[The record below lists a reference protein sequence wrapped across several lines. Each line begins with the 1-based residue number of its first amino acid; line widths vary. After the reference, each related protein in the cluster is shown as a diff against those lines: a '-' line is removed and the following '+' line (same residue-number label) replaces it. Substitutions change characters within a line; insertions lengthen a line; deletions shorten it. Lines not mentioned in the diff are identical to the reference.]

1 MHGVVQCCRPHGVRD
16 QSGKLFPGIEATNTS
31 DKGGSPSQHRA
42 NQGPGHSKVIEGSWA
57 SIEWMNRMDL
67 GRRTGKVGDQEEE
80 AKRRTG
86 VQTATVQVRPKSVF
100 SNLCVKASPCTNLSV

>member
-1 MHGVVQCCRPHGVRD
+1 VQCCRPHGVRD

-57 SIEWMNRMDL
+57 SIEWKNRMDL
-67 GRRTGKVGDQEEE
+67 GRRTGKVCDKEEE
-80 AKRRTG
+80 AKDEQEFKQQQCRFGRR
-86 VQTATVQVRPKSVF
+86 VF
-100 SNLCVKASPCTNLSV
+100 FPTCV